1 MASNK
6 QFTATGI
13 VPKNLMVSEL
23 ITYLQE
29 NVALFGDTP
38 VSFVMNGDEDCKV
51 QFESYQNGLV
61 IYLDEE

>member
-1 MASNK
+1 M
-6 QFTATGI
+6 I
-13 VPKNLMVSEL
+13 SEL
-23 ITYLQE
+23 TYLQE